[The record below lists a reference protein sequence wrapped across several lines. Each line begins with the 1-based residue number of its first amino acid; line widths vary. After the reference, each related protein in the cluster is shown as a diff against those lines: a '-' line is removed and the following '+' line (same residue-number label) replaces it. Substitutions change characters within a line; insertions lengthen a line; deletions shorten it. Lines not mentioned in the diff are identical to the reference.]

1 MIYEPQIHPTHIMM
15 DEEVEKSPL
24 GQKMKNELIERCNR
38 SNTPALWIIENYH
51 RKGYLR
57 GDFAITP
64 KQAQLVQSF
73 LHRKGLPDAQV
84 TTHMLDSGYADGL
97 ALEHI
102 AKAVH
107 VMLSEEVVAA

>member
-1 MIYEPQIHPTHIMM
+1 MIYEPQIHPTYILM

-24 GQKMKNELIERCNR
+24 GQKMKSELIERCSR

-64 KQAQLVQSF
+64 EQAQLVQTF
-73 LHRKGLPDAQV
+73 LHQKGLPDAFV

-97 ALEHI
+97 KLEHI

-107 VMLSEEVVAA
+107 AMLSEEEVAA